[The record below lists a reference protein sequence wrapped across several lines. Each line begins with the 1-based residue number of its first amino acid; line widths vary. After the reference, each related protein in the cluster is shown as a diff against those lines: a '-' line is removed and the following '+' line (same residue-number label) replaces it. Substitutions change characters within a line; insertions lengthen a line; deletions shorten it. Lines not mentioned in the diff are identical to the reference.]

1 MRRAALVESLFRA
14 LLALVVVACRAS
26 AQEEQWAD
34 GIVAVVEGEPITRHE
49 LELQCRLEPQWHQL
63 PRGPSEARDA
73 LRRAQLDRLVELRI
87 LLTVAKEQKLVLTP
101 QDEARVQST
110 IERIAEQYRGINGL
124 RQLIEGDMGVPWDAF
139 VAMQRELAL
148 RHKLLMSSVSRDIFP
163 TPDEIRRYYEAHKA
177 QFARAGETRLRRI
190 VVFKD
195 PDDGMRLSAPLRAL
209 VQRGGFD
216 AATLMADLRARI
228 AQGELAFEDAQRQ
241 WSQDQTYDKE
251 EVYPSN
257 VPLRE
262 LLRPETLADRVAHLQ
277 PGETSGVI
285 DAGPQGLVLVL
296 LLDRQAEGRIPLAD
310 VQERIE
316 LTIKE
321 DEWRRRQN
329 DWIATKRADAH
340 VELFVPPPGNK

>member
-1 MRRAALVESLFRA
+1 MRRPLLRA
-14 LLALVVVACRAS
+14 GLLAVLALVLAACRAP
-26 AQEEQWAD
+26 AQEEYAD
-34 GIVAVVEGEPITRHE
+34 GIVAVVEGEPVTRHE

-87 LLTVAKEQKLVLTP
+87 LLAIAKEQKLALTP

-124 RQLIEGDMGVPWDAF
+124 RQLIEGEMGVPWEAF

-163 TPDEIRRYYEAHKA
+163 TPDEIRRYYEAHRSE
-177 QFARAGETRLRRI
+177 FVRAGETRLRRI

-209 VQRGGFD
+209 VQQGGFD

-228 AQGELAFEDAQRQ
+228 ARGELAFEDAQRQ

-262 LLRPETLADRVAHLQ
+262 LLRPEALADQVARLQ
-277 PGETSGVI
+277 PGEASGVI
-285 DAGPQGLVLVL
+285 DAGRQGLVLVL
-296 LLDRQAEGRIPLAD
+296 LLDRQAEGRVPLAD

-329 DWIATKRADAH
+329 DWIATRRADAH